1 MFAKLRLF
9 GSAALVLCL
18 LILLS
23 ACGSSDTVKIGVI
36 IPINSEDG
44 ANASLSDYGYQIR
57 SGIQLAA
64 DELANRR
71 GEGENQIFKNY
82 ELIWENEPQDMDGVV
97 KAFNN
102 LKEQGV
108 HAIIGA
114 ASSEATMALAPLA
127 NKNRILLVSPASSS
141 PEINTGQPD
150 YVYRN
155 FPSDT
160 LEAQKLANVIFQR
173 CRIQKCLMVR
183 SRSEYASGITFE
195 LLKFA
200 RQNSQKLPNEVVK
213 FDADADNIDY
223 TAIVD
228 RIVEIAPEGVFL
240 GAYVDKLIPL
250 INEIRSREELSQLYI
265 FTSSAFLYERAVKE
279 LGAETVEGVMFTG
292 YHWDPNEARPN
303 IQAFSQKFES
313 EWHHKPTIY
322 AATGY
327 DAFQVIVNS
336 AENVDHTIG
345 DDFRLEVGKIEHTNL
360 LLGNGKLQFNKR
372 GDVTMIPNVYWIKN
386 GQKLEMTDE
395 DMEEIK
401 REILTRI

>member
-1 MFAKLRLF
+1 MFAKMRLI

-18 LILLS
+18 LFLS

-36 IPINSEDG
+36 IPIKGEDG
-44 ANASLSDYGYQIR
+44 ANTSLSDYGYQIR

-64 DELANRR
+64 EELASRKGD
-71 GEGENQIFKNY
+71 GEGQVYKNY
-82 ELIWENEPQDMDGVV
+82 ELIWENEPEDLAQVEA
-97 KAFNN
+97 AFNRLN
-102 LKEQGV
+102 EQGV

-114 ASSEATMALAPLA
+114 ASSEVTLALAPLA
-127 NKNRILLVSPASSS
+127 NDNKVLLLSPASSS
-141 PEINTGQPD
+141 PEINSGQSD

-160 LEAQKLANVIFQR
+160 LEAQKLSNVIFQK

-183 SRSEYASGITFE
+183 SRSEYAEGITFE

-200 RQNSQKLPNEVVK
+200 RQNSQKLPNEVIK
-213 FDADADNIDY
+213 FDQNGENVDWAAV
-223 TAIVD
+223 VD
-228 RIVEIAPEGVFL
+228 RIVEVNPEGVFL

-250 INEIRSREELSQLYI
+250 ISEIRNREELAQLYI
-265 FTSSAFLYERAVKE
+265 FTSSAFLPDRAVKE

-327 DAFQVIVNS
+327 DAFQIIVNS
-336 AENVDHTIG
+336 AEAVDHGIA
-345 DDFRLEVGKIEHTNL
+345 DDFRLEVGKITHENL
-360 LLGNGKLQFNKR
+360 LLGNGNLQFNKR

-386 GQKLEMTDE
+386 GQKVEMTEE